1 MLTYVVL
8 FAVEHQ
14 TEDGVTEEGR
24 ETDDEI
30 SVACARW
37 CSCWPGRMCCRN
49 CYLDKQHYVRFI
61 NFVDWLTL
69 SLLSKS
75 ARLFIFFGIRARV
88 ACEYELWGA
97 EFNLPRGE
105 KMAAPLSNIAPSRIY
120 NTGYKKATQATRK
133 LHLTATFWTIW
144 VWLKLDTEVIFILF
158 FFYVSYIKWYL
169 FKKDPS

>member
-14 TEDGVTEEGR
+14 TEDGVPEEGR

-61 NFVDWLTL
+61 NFVDWLTM

-75 ARLFIFFGIRARV
+75 ARLFNFFRDSRTSRVRIRVMRSWVQFAARRKDGGYV
-88 ACEYELWGA
+88 VKYRSFANPQHRLQESY
-97 EFNLPRGE
+97 
-105 KMAAPLSNIAPSRIY
+105 
-120 NTGYKKATQATRK
+120 TGYKKATSYCN
-133 LHLTATFWTIW
+133 
-144 VWLKLDTEVIFILF
+144 VLDYLSLVKIRYRSDFYLV